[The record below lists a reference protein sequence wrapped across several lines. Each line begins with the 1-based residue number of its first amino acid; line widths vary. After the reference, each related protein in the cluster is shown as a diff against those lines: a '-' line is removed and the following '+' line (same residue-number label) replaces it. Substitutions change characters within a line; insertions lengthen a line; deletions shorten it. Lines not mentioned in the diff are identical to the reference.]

1 MFLFTRTSK
10 TDDDSDIADAV
21 NRSQAAIRFNPDGTI
36 RDANQVFL
44 DVMGYAR
51 DEVVGKHHRMF
62 VPAQQRDSA
71 EYREFWASLRRGDTL
86 TRVFRRLRRDG
97 SDVWLQASYIPT
109 RNRNGDVAGI
119 VKIATDVTERVL
131 RDATFAG
138 QVEAIGK
145 SMAVIEFDLDGTI
158 LTANRN
164 FLDAMGYSLEEIRG
178 RHHRMFVAEADA
190 GSAEYKQFWQS
201 LSDGRFSEGE
211 YRRIAKGGREVWIQA
226 SYNPIRDL
234 DGKPFK
240 VIKFAS
246 DITERKL
253 KAADAQGQIDAIH
266 ASQAVIEFE
275 LDGTI
280 RTANENFLAA
290 VGYSLGEIKGKNHR
304 MFVDRDEQAGQDYKA
319 FWDALRRGEFQ
330 AGEYRRFGK
339 GGREVWIQASYN
351 PIRDIDGRP
360 VKVVKFAADVTEQ
373 VLARKRAEHVQQLME
388 TIAAGAEQLNA
399 SVSEIAESMV
409 KSRETTTEAFDL
421 VVSANDQTSA
431 LDDATRAMGG
441 IVEAINDIT
450 GQISLLALN
459 ATIESARAGEA
470 GKGFA
475 VVANEVK
482 NLANQAKSAT
492 DRITENIDRMRGVS
506 TDVVAS
512 LAAIRKAMDDVREY
526 VASTA
531 TAVEEQSSVANDMS
545 ANMQRASEEAR
556 NFGAR

>member
-1 MFLFTRTSK
+1 L
-10 TDDDSDIADAV
+10 DIADAV
-21 NRSQAAIRFNPDGTI
+21 KSSQAVIRFNPDGTI

-51 DEVVGKHHRMF
+51 DEIVGQHHRMF
-62 VPAQQRDSA
+62 VPAQQRESA

-86 TRVFRRLRRDG
+86 TRIFRRLRRDG
-97 SDVWLQASYIPT
+97 SDIWLQASYIPT

-178 RHHRMFVAEADA
+178 RHHRIFVAEADA

-226 SYNPIRDL
+226 SYNPIRDM
-234 DGKPFK
+234 DGKSFK

-304 MFVDRDEQAGQDYKA
+304 MFVGRDEKAGQDYKA

-330 AGEYRRFGK
+330 AGEYRRLGK

>member
-1 MFLFTRTSK
+1 MFLFTRTTK
-10 TDDDSDIADAV
+10 TDDDLDIADAV
-21 NRSQAAIRFNPDGTI
+21 KSSQAVIRFNPDGTI

-44 DVMGYAR
+44 DVMGYTR

-71 EYREFWASLRRGDTL
+71 EYREFWASLRRGNTL
-86 TRVFRRLRRDG
+86 TRIFRRLRRDG
-97 SDVWLQASYIPT
+97 SDIWLQASYIPT